1 MPYLYSALY
10 SVLIAFILVCAIFF
24 VWYDL
29 EHKFPFMYCITLVQ
43 DLLAVF
49 IIFYQNYS
57 I

>member
-1 MPYLYSALY
+1 MAYLYSVLY

-29 EHKFPFMYCITLVQ
+29 EHTFPFMYCITLVQ